1 MDIFFLILVLPAFI
15 FSLFAQFKV
24 KSTFKRFSQLNSRRG
39 FSGADAARKILD
51 EKGLSNIRVEVIDGD
66 LTDHYDPVSRV
77 LRLSQTTYSSTSI
90 AAIGVAAHEAGH
102 ALQHKDMYLPLTMRS
117 ILVPAANIG
126 SSFGPIMAMAGLL
139 MRWSLL
145 IHLGII
151 LFAFAVV
158 FYMITLPVEFN
169 ASNRAIAVLSRSGI
183 LEEDEL
189 NPAREVLNAAAM
201 TYVASALV
209 AIASLLRLIFISR
222 RNN

>member
-1 MDIFFLILVLPAFI
+1 LILVLPAFI

>member
-1 MDIFFLILVLPAFI
+1 MDIFFLILVLPALI